1 MKKYYSILIITIT
14 VVMLISSCKKF
25 LAPDSMSSFD
35 GSYVFASVGDAKKM
49 VLGAYALFAQDSYT
63 SRMSNVFMQNTD
75 VEASQPAASPDGSRR
90 DVWAL
95 QGGLL
100 SSFGDIY
107 TMWQH
112 NYLAI
117 DRANQCIEGIQK
129 SALANNADMK
139 MMLGES
145 YCLRAYRYF
154 LLCNIWGDVPYFR
167 KAATAGMQLDV
178 PKTDKNI
185 IYSGMIQDLVNCEPD
200 MYFANEYPDGIE
212 RMNREFAIGMISRL
226 ALFRAGYG
234 TTQSGVMK
242 LADDYLNVSANDS
255 LAVKYTING
264 VAKVARTSADYYQL
278 AEDYAQK
285 LMSLRD
291 RPLNP
296 SFATVFMNENLWIK
310 PINDDVLYEVAFGA
324 TNGGGDVGWCIGVP
338 VYSSSKGTTTIQVG
352 LTPNYYY
359 SFDQSD
365 TRRDATI
372 SKIAYN
378 SETDQAA
385 TPITALYC
393 NKWCRLYLPNSP
405 GSASSKGTGINW
417 PLMRYSDILLMLAEA
432 ENQLHGPTQLAKDML
447 TRVRTRA
454 FSSADYPVKVVGYVN
469 GLTTKDAFFTA
480 IVNERA
486 WEFGGECMR
495 KFDLGRWNIYGK
507 KIIETKTIL
516 DNMGKAALG
525 LDQANPDVI
534 KYANYADV
542 LYYQKPNGVVTFL
555 NTYYKP
561 TTVPTVVA
569 LADLGKP
576 GNEKSYATIGWN
588 NQLYASV
595 TTNGVTTYQSANFT
609 TYCWRGYKDPTG
621 VAAVPFLLPIPS
633 QTVATSKYL
642 NNNGYGL
649 VSSSI

>member
-1 MKKYYSILIITIT
+1 MKKYYPILIITA
-14 VVMLISSCKKF
+14 VMLISSCKKY
-25 LAPDSMSSFD
+25 LAPDSMSTFTE
-35 GSYVFASVGDAKKM
+35 SYVFSSVGDAKKM
-49 VLGAYALFAQDSYT
+49 VLGVYALFAQDSYT
-63 SRMSNVFMQNTD
+63 SRMSNVYMQNSD
-75 VEASQPAASPDGSRR
+75 IEASAPSALPDGSRR

-100 SSFGDIY
+100 ASFSDIY

-129 SALANNADMK
+129 SPLANSKDMK
-139 MMLGES
+139 MLLGES

-154 LLCNIWGDVPYFR
+154 LLCNIWGDVPYFT
-167 KAATAGMQLDV
+167 KAASAGMALDI
-178 PKTDKNI
+178 PKADKNL
-185 IYSGMIQDLVNCEPD
+185 IYTGLIQDLVNCEPD

-212 RMNREFAIGMISRL
+212 RMNREFALGMISRL

-234 TTQSGVMK
+234 TTKDGSMK
-242 LADDYLNVSANDS
+242 LADDYLNVATNDS

-264 VAKVARTSADYYQL
+264 AAKVARTSADYYQL

-285 LMSLRD
+285 LMSWRD
-291 RPLNP
+291 RPLNS
-296 SFATVFMNENLWIK
+296 SFATIFMNENQWIK

-338 VYSSSKGTTTIQVG
+338 VYASSKGTTTIQFG

-365 TRRDATI
+365 SRRDATI

-385 TPITALYC
+385 LASTALTC
-393 NKWCRLYLPNSP
+393 NKWNRLYLPGSP

-417 PLMRYSDILLMLAEA
+417 PLMRYSDILLMIAEA
-432 ENQLHGPTQLAKDML
+432 ENQLHGPTSLAKDML
-447 TRVRTRA
+447 SRVRARA
-454 FSSADYPVKVVGYVN
+454 FNSSDYTAKVQGYVN
-469 GLTTKDAFFTA
+469 GLTTKESFFNA

-486 WEFGGECMR
+486 WEFGGECLR

-507 KIIETKTIL
+507 KIVEAKTIM
-516 DNMGKAALG
+516 DNMGKAAFG
-525 LDQANPDVI
+525 LDPTNPDVA

-542 LYYQKPNGVVTFL
+542 LYFKKPNGVVTYL

-561 TTVPTVVA
+561 TTVPLLIVPA
-569 LADLGKP
+569 ADLGKP
-576 GNEKSYATIGWN
+576 GNELAYASVNWTKS
-588 NQLYASV
+588 LYQSV
-595 TTNGVTTYQSANFT
+595 TTNGVTTYSSANFT
-609 TYCWRGYKDPTG
+609 TYCWRGYKDATG
-621 VAAVPFLLPIPS
+621 VSAVPFLLPIPS

-649 VSSSI
+649 VTN